1 MKRPVLAGI
10 GIVVMAVAVVA
21 LLQVQPAPPK
31 QENIAQD
38 GGSKIIV
45 IASFYPLYEFSKNVV
60 GDKAEVSSFTPI
72 GVEPHDWE
80 PSTGDMLRLKDAT
93 LFVHN
98 GADFEP
104 FVDKLVDSGEYKEV
118 IFVETAA
125 GIDLVRGDVHDDA
138 DEHED
143 NAGYDP
149 HIWLDPILA
158 KQQVTTI
165 KDALASADPKNAAYY
180 EKNAVAYNEKLDAL
194 DAKIRTELAS
204 CKKDTFVPFH
214 NAFTYFA
221 QRYGL
226 NVFPLSGIAPESE
239 ATASEIKEF
248 IDYIKEHNIKV
259 IFSEDLVDPRLA
271 DVLADEAGAQVMIFS
286 PVEGLTEEDIKDGKT
301 YLDKMEENLNNLKVA
316 LECQ

>member
-1 MKRPVLAGI
+1 VKRTVLAGI
-10 GIVVMAVAVVA
+10 GITAIVVAVIA
-21 LLQVQPAPPK
+21 LSQIPPTPPE
-31 QENIAQD
+31 QEDIAQEGD
-38 GGSKIIV
+38 SKITV
-45 IASFYPLYEFSKNVV
+45 IASFYPLYEFSKNVA
-60 GDKAEVSSFTPI
+60 GDRAEVSSFTPI

-80 PSTGDMLRLKDAT
+80 PSTGDMLRLKDAA
-93 LFVHN
+93 LFIHN

-104 FVDKLVDSGEYKEV
+104 FVEKLIDSGEYKEV
-118 IFVETAA
+118 VFVETSE
-125 GIDLVRGDVHDDA
+125 GIDLVTA
-138 DEHED
+138 DSYGEHED
-143 NAGYDP
+143 HAGYDP

-165 KDALASADPKNAAYY
+165 KNALASADPKNAAYY
-180 EKNAVAYNEKLDAL
+180 EKNAAAYNEKLDAL
-194 DAKIRTELAS
+194 DAKIRAELAG

-221 QRYGL
+221 HRYDL

-248 IDYIKEHNIKV
+248 VDYVKEHEIKV

-271 DVLADEAGAQVMIFS
+271 DVLADEAGSHVMIFS
-286 PVEGLTEEDIKDGKT
+286 PVEGLSEKDIKDGKT

>member
-1 MKRPVLAGI
+1 MKRPILAGI
-10 GIVVMAVAVVA
+10 GIAVIAVAAIV
-21 LLQVQPAPPK
+21 LLQVQPVPK
-31 QENIAQD
+31 QENLAQE

-45 IASFYPLYEFSKNVV
+45 IASFYPLYEFSKNVA
-60 GDKAEVSSFTPI
+60 GDRAEVSSFTPI

-93 LFVHN
+93 LFIHN

-104 FVDKLVDSGEYKEV
+104 FVGKLVDSGEYKEV
-118 IFVETAA
+118 VFVETSM
-125 GIDLVRGDVHDDA
+125 GIDLVTGDGHDDT
-138 DEHED
+138 DERED
-143 NAGYDP
+143 HVGYDP
-149 HIWLDPILA
+149 HIWLDPMLA

-165 KDALASADPKNAAYY
+165 KNALASEDPKNAAYY

-248 IDYIKEHNIKV
+248 IDYIKEHDIKV